1 MVREMQENESHC
13 EELPSECPEGL
24 LREGHTQRSR
34 EYEGLVRG
42 HIWREPAENEAG
54 RWYDSCSPA

>member
-1 MVREMQENESHC
+1 MQENESHC

-54 RWYDSCSPA
+54 C